1 MTVTVYGNNVSV
13 KATPKTKEIID
24 EINKK
29 LENSNLKERL
39 SIEEFLSGDEKI
51 RETYNNAYKKYY
63 TEN

>member
-29 LENSNLKERL
+29 IEKTEN
-39 SIEEFLSGDEKI
+39 
-51 RETYNNAYKKYY
+51 KKYLSVEDLLRGDDETIEIY
-63 TEN
+63 NTFYKTHYVEN